1 MNSKRLS
8 GTKTTLVAVAVAGL
22 AFSAPALD
30 VPNPL
35 PRPDGKA
42 PDTTKPIKVFVLA
55 GQSNMLEMGTIH
67 ANDPG
72 TTEAFFPNA
81 EPTEGE
87 QKKCV
92 NVAVYKG
99 AWSPDIDYDKA
110 TPEVTGL
117 VEMGEP
123 RMMQVGK
130 RRRKE
135 IPMVPF
141 PALSQQDGYTT
152 VVRGYVSVL
161 RTGGYKFLPG
171 LEDGHLGVFNITT
184 VEGKE
189 VYRRSPGQDTAK
201 TSTIDLEAG
210 KRYAFKTIYFEKPY
224 PEFTIPMVRMPGTL
238 EFMAAFDPRYAYL
251 KDDKGEWIRRNDVF
265 FFDVHY
271 MTNPNKE
278 KGNFLQVPTRPGKDG
293 IGLEH
298 AFGSVMGTRFDEPVL
313 LLRSACGNRG
323 LSYDF
328 RPPSRGAWEKD
339 KDGKYTWQGAEY
351 RSITNGVAWALENI
365 KDVFPGYKGQGY
377 ELAGFA
383 WFQGHKDTLNAEA
396 AAEYE
401 ENLVA
406 LIKDLRKDLGIPN
419 LPVMIATVGF
429 NGDKMSG
436 NTLVVHDAQMAVG
449 DPNKHPEFA
458 GTVKTV
464 DTRPFWRT
472 VEQSPGDEGH
482 HYNRNAETY
491 MLVGDALA
499 RGMIELLEKKE

>member
-1 MNSKRLS
+1 MNRNGPLRFRTSLI
-8 GTKTTLVAVAVAGL
+8 AVIL
-22 AFSAPALD
+22 ASLALNAPARE

-35 PRPDGKA
+35 PRPDTKA
-42 PDTTKPIKVFVLA
+42 ADTTKPIKIFILA

-72 TTEAFFPNA
+72 TTEDFFPNA
-81 EPTEGE
+81 EPTAGE

-92 NVAVYKG
+92 NAAVYKG
-99 AWSPDIDYDKA
+99 AWSPDTDYDKA

-123 RMMQVGK
+123 RMMRVK
-130 RRRKE
+130 RRSRE

-141 PALSQQDGYTT
+141 PDLSQQDGHTT
-152 VVRGYVSVL
+152 VVRGYISVP
-161 RTGGYKFLPG
+161 RTGAYKFQPG
-171 LEDGHLGVFNITT
+171 LEENRLGVFNMTT

-189 VYRRSPGQDTAK
+189 VYRRDPGQDAAK
-201 TSTIDLEAG
+201 SSTIDLEAG

-224 PEFTIPMVRMPGTL
+224 PEFTIPMVSMPGTL
-238 EFMAAFDPRYAYL
+238 ETMAASDPRYAYL
-251 KDDKGEWIRRNDVF
+251 KDDKGEWIKRNDVF
-265 FFDVHY
+265 FLDVQP
-271 MTNPNKE
+271 MVNPNKG
-278 KGNFLQVPTRPGKDG
+278 KGNFLQVPTKPGGGG
-293 IGLEH
+293 IGLEL
-298 AFGSVMGTRFDEPVL
+298 AFGSVMGTCFDEPVL
-313 LLRSACGNRG
+313 LIRSACGNRG
-323 LSYDF
+323 LWYDF
-328 RPPSRGAWEKD
+328 RPPSRGEWEKD

-351 RSITNGVAWALENI
+351 RYITEGVAWTLENL
-365 KDVFPGYKGQGY
+365 KDVLPGYKGQGY
-377 ELAGFA
+377 ELAGFV

-401 ENLVA
+401 QNLVA
-406 LIKDLRKDLGIPN
+406 LIKDLRKDLGKPK
-419 LPVMIATVGF
+419 LPVMIGTVGF

-436 NTLVVHDAQMAVG
+436 NTLVVHAAQMAVG
-449 DPNKHPEFA
+449 DARKHPEFA

-464 DTRPFWRT
+464 DTRPFWRS

-499 RGMIELLEKKE
+499 RGMIELLEKQK